1 MMNWRKKVPPYE
13 GPEPYVYFAFS
24 EADRKKVWK
33 ILRPLL
39 ERGCRVWYAYGPAGG
54 ADRLLHNQERAAN
67 AALTLV
73 YLSDDACSDKDMKG
87 SILVNQK
94 YDRPIL
100 CLDPD
105 GLDRRL
111 SMGLREDVPHIPLYQ
126 LRGKGEIESDVI
138 HAEGFSQDV
147 LGAPPPHFGGA
158 LLARLSALF
167 CALAI
172 LISAAAFVG
181 TRYFHWFRPEPQD
194 ELTFSDPVIL
204 SSLRRAA
211 RGGSITEDL
220 ADSITLL
227 QLDGMPE
234 SWDDLALLPALER
247 IELPQ
252 QALLEG
258 GALPEGDYVIELSGG
273 DGA

>member
-1 MMNWRKKVPPYE
+1 M
-13 GPEPYVYFAFS
+13 
-24 EADRKKVWK
+24 
-33 ILRPLL
+33 
-39 ERGCRVWYAYGPAGG
+39 
-54 ADRLLHNQERAAN
+54 
-67 AALTLV
+67 
-73 YLSDDACSDKDMKG
+73 
-87 SILVNQK
+87 
-94 YDRPIL
+94 
-100 CLDPD
+100 
-105 GLDRRL
+105 
-111 SMGLREDVPHIPLYQ
+111 
-126 LRGKGEIESDVI
+126 
-138 HAEGFSQDV
+138 
-147 LGAPPPHFGGA
+147 
-158 LLARLSALF
+158 
-167 CALAI
+167 
-172 LISAAAFVG
+172 
-181 TRYFHWFRPEPQD
+181 
-194 ELTFSDPVIL
+194 IL